1 MSEHFKVW
9 FRINLT
15 CICLYSVIKSRIIP
29 SSLLKKSLKSDL
41 DHMVDYS
48 ILNFIQAE
56 LVQQTEEKSDSTVT
70 TQDSQQP
77 ADPGGEN
84 DKNSNSEENHCN
96 INSGK
101 ITVHIKKKSKKSM
114 KVIAIYTQIKS
125 L

>member
-101 ITVHIKKKSKKSM
+101 ITV
-114 KVIAIYTQIKS
+114 QI
-125 L
+125 

>member
-1 MSEHFKVW
+1 
-9 FRINLT
+9 
-15 CICLYSVIKSRIIP
+15 
-29 SSLLKKSLKSDL
+29 
-41 DHMVDYS
+41 MVDYS
-48 ILNFIQAE
+48 TLNFIQAE

-70 TQDSQQP
+70 TQDSQPP

-101 ITVHIKKKSKKSM
+101 ITVQIKKKSI